1 MEEKNPGLAGV
12 FSFFIPG
19 LGQIYNG
26 EFGKAIG
33 FILASVIG
41 GLLTPIF
48 IGFLIII
55 PVWAWGVV
63 DAYYSSERINEG
75 GVLED

>member
-1 MEEKNPGLAGV
+1 MKDKNPGFAGV
-12 FSFFIPG
+12 LSFFIPG

-26 EFGKAIG
+26 EFGKATG
-33 FILASVIG
+33 FIVASVIG
-41 GLLTPIF
+41 GLLTTIF

-63 DAYYSSERINEG
+63 DAYYSAEKINEG
-75 GVLED
+75 VVIED

>member
-1 MEEKNPGLAGV
+1 MKDKNPGLAGV

-33 FILASVIG
+33 FIIASIIG

-48 IGFLIII
+48 IGFLIIL
-55 PVWAWGVV
+55 PAWAWGVV
-63 DAYYSSERINEG
+63 DAYYSAEKINEG
-75 GVLED
+75 EIVAD